1 MYKNAVFLKIGPHAR
16 EMTART
22 EKNNTLRNLK
32 IPPFT
37 SLRSAPAGGKGV
49 PSELVGLSELVG
61 AERNKR
67 RNL

>member
-1 MYKNAVFLKIGPHAR
+1 MRKAIVIKLAVDVC
-16 EMTART
+16 
-22 EKNNTLRNLK
+22 
-32 IPPFT
+32 T